1 MNQYNKGIFI
11 YINVTLLLCGYMG
24 IMCYS
29 NKLEPLIVPFS
40 NNLAVEFDLLK
51 ATKDCT
57 GGLAFLSNG
66 YILFSFKATE
76 GLLIPTTAE
85 GSESGKRICF

>member
-11 YINVTLLLCGYMG
+11 YINVTLLLCEYMG

-40 NNLAVEFDLLK
+40 NNLAVEFDILK
-51 ATKDCT
+51 ATNNCT
-57 GGLAFLSNG
+57 GGLAF
-66 YILFSFKATE
+66 T
-76 GLLIPTTAE
+76 
-85 GSESGKRICF
+85 